1 MFSYLIAS
9 LGTSTST
16 EEDIN
21 PHIPRY
27 ILKTPWYYN
36 STGPTLKHQ
45 KIEKKEEKLSINTW
59 VKKGFVGPAATKYRK
74 VLIVIIIYTRVLAQI
89 VEQ

>member
-1 MFSYLIAS
+1 MFS
-9 LGTSTST
+9 GTSTSN

-45 KIEKKEEKLSINTW
+45 KIEKKEEKPSINTW
-59 VKKGFVGPAATKYRK
+59 IKKGFVGPAATKYRK
-74 VLIVIIIYTRVLAQI
+74 VFTFINLCIRVPVLT
-89 VEQ
+89 VEL